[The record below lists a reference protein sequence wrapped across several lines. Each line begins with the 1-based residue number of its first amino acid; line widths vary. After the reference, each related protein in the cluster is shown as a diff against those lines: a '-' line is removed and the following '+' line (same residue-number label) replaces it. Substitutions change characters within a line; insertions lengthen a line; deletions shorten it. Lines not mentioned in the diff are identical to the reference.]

1 MKNVIKGPR
10 SQGGLP
16 NRRLPNRSKYT
27 FEHTPDKLPD
37 KCGIGWLLNNN
48 IRDKAIEGAT
58 QNLLDFYSF
67 KYRQMPQVAHNDFV
81 ELCNTALDA
90 GFESILILKQGI
102 VLNNFIEQSKDY
114 WNNEY
119 KDCVLVG
126 HILDREDQWWQIHP
140 QTLYLDLKWWQASGK
155 PVFGERDATTNWKAP
170 NIERSTET
178 INDWQTYN
186 PKWIKSINGTTD
198 ITGTWE
204 GHNLLR
210 VAMEQNKK
218 VGIWDKK
225 LRNQKEYVY
234 GEMVDHYEK
243 VHHIGKS
250 LWESRWFAANTEDM
264 DLDVML
270 GYQDIGAVYSTSG
283 GLSPIS
289 NAYIRNLKAGG
300 ELVCFDV
307 DILALHMQ
315 KYVFDNWDGTNWK
328 QFVTEYAELN
338 PILGNNFACMESLDD
353 VDGYL
358 EALGQPFIDWWNNK
372 AKTFEVTFLE
382 IDLMNIN
389 DMINHLNDSK
399 NNCQNDEKV
408 FIDCSNAF
416 NYEINS
422 ILYSKNI
429 RLNVE
434 NDYIKFFDTESR
446 FVTKGFIHNNINKR
460 TIWPYLAKLFPW
472 QKL

>member
-1 MKNVIKGPR
+1 
-10 SQGGLP
+10 
-16 NRRLPNRSKYT
+16 
-27 FEHTPDKLPD
+27 
-37 KCGIGWLLNNN
+37 
-48 IRDKAIEGAT
+48 
-58 QNLLDFYSF
+58 
-67 KYRQMPQVAHNDFV
+67 
-81 ELCNTALDA
+81 
-90 GFESILILKQGI
+90 
-102 VLNNFIEQSKDY
+102 
-114 WNNEY
+114 
-119 KDCVLVG
+119 
-126 HILDREDQWWQIHP
+126 
-140 QTLYLDLKWWQASGK
+140 
-155 PVFGERDATTNWKAP
+155 
-170 NIERSTET
+170 
-178 INDWQTYN
+178 
-186 PKWIKSINGTTD
+186 
-198 ITGTWE
+198 
-204 GHNLLR
+204 
-210 VAMEQNKK
+210 
-218 VGIWDKK
+218 
-225 LRNQKEYVY
+225 
-234 GEMVDHYEK
+234 
-243 VHHIGKS
+243 
-250 LWESRWFAANTEDM
+250 
-264 DLDVML
+264 
-270 GYQDIGAVYSTSG
+270 
-283 GLSPIS
+283 
-289 NAYIRNLKAGG
+289 
-300 ELVCFDV
+300 
-307 DILALHMQ
+307 MQ